1 MIKQTKQ
8 KRIEQIKE
16 ILDNCEV
23 SYKPLPEWLDYINDY
38 LSPQYKINNTKTL
51 AYIFKI
57 LDLPNFNKD
66 ILEEELIDINPR
78 STTTYYGIEE

>member
-38 LSPQYKINNTKTL
+38 LSHSINN
-51 AYIFKI
+51 IQ
-57 LDLPNFNKD
+57 N
-66 ILEEELIDINPR
+66 
-78 STTTYYGIEE
+78 